1 MRAGGRR
8 IRRLGAALLLAGLL
22 GGGVW
27 LLCPKPA
34 LYGEAGFSTA
44 VFDRDGGLLRLAL
57 ASDERYRL
65 HTPLAE
71 IAPAAVEATL
81 LYEDAH
87 FYRHPGVNPWS
98 LVRAAWTTYVTGER
112 TVGASTISMQLAR
125 LRFGIDSG
133 SIGGK
138 LVQILRA
145 LQLERHYAKNTLLEA
160 YLNLAPYGGN
170 VEGIGTASRVYY
182 GRPASELTK
191 LQALTLAVIPQ
202 NPAARRPRPGG
213 EPEALRAARQRAFGL
228 WLEEHPEDADLAS
241 RVASGLPARAIDDL
255 PFRAPHLVDR
265 ILARGSGPGRLT
277 TTLAPGMQRL
287 AESEVADYLAGRGDS
302 GLRNAAVMIVDSRDA
317 SVRALVGSADWH
329 DRGIQGQVDGTA
341 APRSP
346 GSVLK
351 PFLYGLA
358 LDQGLL
364 HPQTLLEDAPK
375 RYGAY
380 TPENFDRGF
389 AGPVSAREALVYSRN
404 VPAVSLAARVTDPDF
419 YGLLQRAGIEGLRP
433 RGFYGL
439 AIVLGG
445 MEVSMQ
451 EVARLYTAL
460 AHGGKQRKLAFLRRS
475 ARDRPG
481 RRLLSPESAFI
492 VRDMLAH
499 NPRPDRRSSLAA
511 GEDTY
516 LPWKTGTSYGF
527 RDAWSVG
534 LVGPYVVAVWVGNFD
549 GEGNPALVG
558 RQAAAPLL
566 FRLAD
571 GLRARGVDPERHRPS
586 PQGLNLRRVP
596 VCVPTGGLPTR
607 HCPRTTRTWFI
618 PGVSPIQVD
627 NVYRSVRVHPDT
639 GRRVC
644 PGYSGPTEERVY
656 EFWPSNL
663 LALFRRAGLPRRT
676 PPPFAEE
683 CSLTDTATT
692 GDPPRIVQ
700 PQASVAYRLHP
711 RRPEREGIPFQAT
724 ADADVQ
730 TLFWFVD
737 DRFLGRTDPGEPLFW
752 EPRPG
757 RYRLRVVDDLGRADS
772 ATLRANLRTS
782 AQ

>member
-1 MRAGGRR
+1 MRRWV
-8 IRRLGAALLLAGLL
+8 RRLGLGLLAGALL
-22 GGGVW
+22 AGGLW

-34 LYGEAGFSTA
+34 LYGETGFSTA
-44 VFDRDGGLLRLAL
+44 VFDREGGLLRLTL
-57 ASDERYRL
+57 APDERYRL
-65 HTPLAE
+65 HTPLE
-71 IAPAAVEATL
+71 RIAPAAVEATL

-87 FYRHPGVNPWS
+87 FYRHPGVNPVS

-112 TVGASTISMQLAR
+112 RVGASTLSMQLAR

-133 SIGGK
+133 SIAGK
-138 LVQILRA
+138 LLQILRA
-145 LQLERHYAKNTLLEA
+145 LQLERHYSKNTILEA

-182 GRPASELTK
+182 GRQASALTT

-202 NPAARRPRPGG
+202 DPNARRPGPDGEPPELVAARR
-213 EPEALRAARQRAFGL
+213 RAFRL
-228 WLEEHPEDADLAS
+228 WRAEHPEDADLAS
-241 RVASGLPARAIDDL
+241 RVAAGLPARAIDDL
-255 PFRAPHLVDR
+255 PFRAPHFVDR
-265 ILARGSGPGRLT
+265 ILARDPDPGRLA
-277 TTLAPGMQRL
+277 TTLAPELQRL
-287 AESEVADYLAGRGDS
+287 AEATVADYLAGRRDS
-302 GLRNAAVMIVDSRDA
+302 GLRNAAVMIVDTRDV

-329 DRGIQGQVDGTA
+329 DRAIQGQVNGTA

-358 LDQGLL
+358 LDQGLI
-364 HPQTLLEDAPK
+364 HPRTLLEDAPK

-389 AGPVSAREALVYSRN
+389 AGPVAAREALIYSRN
-404 VPAVSLAARVTDPDF
+404 VPAVSLAERVAAPDF
-419 YGLLQRAGIEGLRP
+419 YGFLKRAGIGGMRP
-433 RGFYGL
+433 RGHYGL

-445 MEVSMQ
+445 IEVTME
-451 EVARLYTAL
+451 EVVRLYAAL
-460 AHGGKQRKLAFLRRS
+460 ANGGEQRGLAFLRGA

-481 RRLLSPESAFI
+481 ERLLSPEASFI

-499 NPRPDRRSSLAA
+499 NPRPHRRSGLLAA
-511 GEDTY
+511 DATY

-534 LVGPYVVAVWVGNFD
+534 LVGPYAVAVWLGNFD
-549 GEGNPALVG
+549 GAGNPALVG

-586 PQGLNLRRVP
+586 PAGLNVRRVP
-596 VCVPTGGLPTR
+596 VCAPTGGLPTR
-607 HCPRTTRTWFI
+607 HCPRTARAWFI
-618 PGVSPIQVD
+618 PGVSPIEVAG
-627 NVYRSVRVHPDT
+627 VYRPVRVDPDT

-644 PGYSGPTEERVY
+644 PGHTGPVEERVY

-676 PPPFAEE
+676 PPPFAAG

-692 GDPPRIVQ
+692 GEPPRIVQ
-700 PQASVAYRLHP
+700 PQPGVTYGLRAARS
-711 RRPEREGIPFQAT
+711 EREGIPFQAT
-724 ADADVQ
+724 ADADVR

-737 DRFLGRTDPGEPLFW
+737 DRYLGRTGPGDPLFW

-757 RYRLRVVDDLGRADS
+757 HYQVRVVDDLGRADS
-772 ATLRANLRTS
+772 APLRATLLPGTP
-782 AQ
+782 